1 MAKLPV
7 QEAAELLGV
16 RPVQVWRR
24 IRAGELRAEQDPAS
38 GVWLVEVEP
47 DELHSGPG
55 RSEEQDSIEA
65 VAGLATELEREVLIL
80 REELRAY
87 ERQAEQL
94 ASLRAVHQRTLGH
107 LRDGSAAPASANDPS
122 PETTQEPET
131 EADSPS
137 AEPGDLSRMIRP
149 RSSTRATAAMAA
161 ACCDTGATAAPRWGA
176 RRPPKQACGRA
187 TASLKKSTPESS

>member
-1 MAKLPV
+1 VAKLPV

-16 RPVQVWRR
+16 RPVHVWRR
-24 IRAGELRAEQDPAS
+24 IRAGELLAEQDPAS

-94 ASLRAVHQRTLGH
+94 VSLRAVHQRTLGH
-107 LRDGSAAPASANDPS
+107 VRDGSAAPASANDPS

-149 RSSTRATAAMAA
+149 RSSTRQQRQWRQPAATRGNGGAPLGGAATAE
-161 ACCDTGATAAPRWGA
+161 TGM
-176 RRPPKQACGRA
+176 RA
-187 TASLKKSTPESS
+187 GDGVAQKSTPESS